1 MTVLEEVRSEYQ
13 KQVDEHLEE
22 NRAAALK
29 IRDILADSPVNYN
42 GVFDKTVHIPKVYDK
57 ETIDRFQEIAGMT
70 HRIFEKVIDAYQT
83 DPEYRKL
90 FPFSKELEELMCLP
104 IPYDSKLPMAR
115 FDLFYY
121 EDTGDFKF
129 CEINTDGTAAM
140 VRDLEYRKAIV
151 HNPAHQAVLEQYDL
165 QPFEVFDSWVK
176 TFLELYKTYPKHV
189 ETPNVAIIDILDNAT
204 MGDFEEFQRRF
215 RAAGVECEIVDVRDL
230 QYHDNALWSPSGMKV
245 DAIYR
250 RAVTA
255 DIMEHYD
262 ECADFIAAA
271 RNDDVFFAGAFA
283 TQVIH
288 NKWLFYVLHRPES
301 RAFLTDE
308 EWAFVK
314 AHVPETVEL
323 SEEYI
328 SLETVQA
335 NKDKYM
341 LKPMDAYASKG
352 VYVSGRE
359 CTQEEWEKAAAEL
372 YGTGMICQEYCEQY
386 LTENIDF
393 AWGDGTWHPYI
404 NMPGLYTYCGVFHG
418 FLMRMAADDRIIV
431 AHENERTVPVYFVNG
446 RK

>member
-165 QPFEVFDSWVK
+165 QPFEVGAVRPPALRSLRQLGEDVPRTLQDLS
-176 TFLELYKTYPKHV
+176 E
-189 ETPNVAIIDILDNAT
+189 AR
-204 MGDFEEFQRRF
+204 GD
-215 RAAGVECEIVDVRDL
+215 A
-230 QYHDNALWSPSGMKV
+230 
-245 DAIYR
+245 
-250 RAVTA
+250 
-255 DIMEHYD
+255 
-262 ECADFIAAA
+262 
-271 RNDDVFFAGAFA
+271 
-283 TQVIH
+283 
-288 NKWLFYVLHRPES
+288 ES
-301 RAFLTDE
+301 RHHRHPRQRDHGRLRG
-308 EWAFVK
+308 
-314 AHVPETVEL
+314 VPAPVPSRRCEL
-323 SEEYI
+323 
-328 SLETVQA
+328 
-335 NKDKYM
+335 
-341 LKPMDAYASKG
+341 
-352 VYVSGRE
+352 
-359 CTQEEWEKAAAEL
+359 
-372 YGTGMICQEYCEQY
+372 
-386 LTENIDF
+386 
-393 AWGDGTWHPYI
+393 
-404 NMPGLYTYCGVFHG
+404 
-418 FLMRMAADDRIIV
+418 
-431 AHENERTVPVYFVNG
+431 
-446 RK
+446 